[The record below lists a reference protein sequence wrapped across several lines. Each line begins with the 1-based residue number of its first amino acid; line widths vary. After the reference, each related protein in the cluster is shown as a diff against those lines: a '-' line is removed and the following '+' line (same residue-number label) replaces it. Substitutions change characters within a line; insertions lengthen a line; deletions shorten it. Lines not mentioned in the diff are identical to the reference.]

1 MQQKSTACFP
11 PEGRGAVPFGSL
23 FPAVLLCSRFLGLFF
38 HHGQFH
44 PVAGDIF
51 YVDGQAVALTGELL
65 PFIGHPAHNPAD
77 HAVPYPGIPELLESL
92 KGRGIRLGIVSNKD
106 DGIVQAIVSKFF
118 PSVFDFVS
126 GQIAGTP
133 LKPDPMLL
141 LSALEKVGAA
151 VDESVYVGDSEVDAE
166 TGKRAGVRTLVVS
179 YGFRSPEELADA
191 GIKAD
196 AANCERQVKGS
207 IGIVT
212 ALNPI
217 IGYKNSTKIAKE
229 AVQTGKG
236 VYDLVLEHDILSKE
250 DLDTILKPENMIAPV
265 KLDIKPKH

>member
-1 MQQKSTACFP
+1 MKAVFFDLDGTLLDTVEDIRSAVNYALRAYDG
-11 PEGRGAVPFGSL
+11 EEASRDEVRRYVGRGLRRALLTAVSEKHPKGICDDNEFSL
-23 FPAVLLCSRFLGLFF
+23 AF
-38 HHGQFH
+38 
-44 PVAGDIF
+44 
-51 YVDGQAVALTGELL
+51 ALMMSYYRN
-65 PFIGHPAHNPAD
+65 HPAD

-133 LKPDPMLL
+133 LKPDPTLL

-179 YGFRSPEELADA
+179 YGFRSPEELVDA

-196 AANCERQVKGS
+196 AADVGE
-207 IGIVT
+207 
-212 ALNPI
+212 
-217 IGYKNSTKIAKE
+217 
-229 AVQTGKG
+229 
-236 VYDLVLEHDILSKE
+236 LSS
-250 DLDTILKPENMIAPV
+250 LL
-265 KLDIKPKH
+265 